1 MIDVTFDFTTDS
13 YKYWDGF
20 WERKD
25 GLGAGYSDPD
35 SSSLT
40 LQKYHQILWSRNL
53 PNGEKMDLKAGSG
66 TYYLSWKDFRFGSD
80 SIIVS
85 FRYERYRAMIETIMN
100 QLPDY
105 KSFYEDFLHK
115 TYTIGGMII
124 FPKHRNSINQNKGTN
139 KLISD
144 RWDLTLE
151 CIRRFYINERSPLS
165 DILEKDRNFFEL
177 FCDFKGYVD
186 YFFLQDCVSDDYSSV
201 KIWYGNGD
209 FTGDPLPKTSNEY
222 LQFLNDEV
230 DFLNKRNRRI
240 MEYCAK
246 HNI

>member
-25 GLGAGYSDPD
+25 GLGSGYSDPD

-66 TYYLSWKDFRFGSD
+66 AYYLSWKDFRFGSD

-85 FRYERYRAMIETIMN
+85 FRYERYRAMIETIMD

-201 KIWYGNGD
+201 KIWYGNED
-209 FTGDPLPKTSNEY
+209 FTEDPLPKTSNEY

-230 DFLNKRNRRI
+230 DFLNKRNKRI
-240 MEYCAK
+240 MEYCAE